1 MSNFIRLFDCVSTEN
16 VYEEKLNH
24 LNLSAD
30 VLLISVS
37 VTFADGVQPLELGD
51 RPTNYFGSQ
60 RFKQRY
66 TFLKENKRTIILVI
80 KMQRYKKSIGDILH
94 RLISSVTHCLF

>member
-37 VTFADGVQPLELGD
+37 VTFADGVQPLERGG
-51 RPTNYFGSQ
+51 RPTNYFGH
-60 RFKQRY
+60 KD
-66 TFLKENKRTIILVI
+66 L
-80 KMQRYKKSIGDILH
+80 YKD
-94 RLISSVTHCLF
+94 THC

>member
-51 RPTNYFGSQ
+51 RPANHFVHKDT
-60 RFKQRY
+60 
-66 TFLKENKRTIILVI
+66 KRVFFIV
-80 KMQRYKKSIGDILH
+80 
-94 RLISSVTHCLF
+94 